1 MKRSIGYATVL
12 AYVGAILIVGAYY
25 PGMDAHLDG
34 VRAFHAIWHLMIF
47 VGAALLI
54 YGLETLRTYAK
65 RHRRM
70 TM

>member
-1 MKRSIGYATVL
+1 MKRSVSYATVL
-12 AYVGAILIVGAYY
+12 AYVGVLLILAAYY
-25 PGMDAHLDG
+25 PGLSTRFDS
-34 VRAFHAIWHLMIF
+34 VRVLHALWHVVIF

-70 TM
+70 TL